1 MRCDEIETSTIK
13 GREEKRRE
21 ERRGEERHEFQP
33 TLSSLTPTFYLTH

>member
-13 GREEKRRE
+13 GREEK
-21 ERRGEERHEFQP
+21 RGEERHEFQP